1 MSETENRNKWIDEF
15 TSGEISRD
23 DLSRFVSLIDND
35 MLLRLEVKL
44 DQDLSTL
51 LFIPGV
57 LDLIEKLNR
66 VRNNKIHRTR
76 TLRNLLMAA
85 SFLLLL
91 ASGIT
96 F

>member
-91 ASGIT
+91 ASGVT

>member
-57 LDLIEKLNR
+57 IDLIEKLNR
-66 VRNNKIHRTR
+66 VRNNKINRTR

>member
-57 LDLIEKLNR
+57 IDLIEKLNR